1 MSDVY
6 FHKSFLLTMILSAG
20 PLFIQI
26 SRNTFQLHLLYIHD
40 DELTIFGYAGN
51 TSLTY
56 GWNVHQSFEHF
67 SDAKHIQQK
76 TREVCIYANLF
87 KNSVEQGTSICF

>member
-1 MSDVY
+1 MSAIY

-26 SRNTFQLHLLYIHD
+26 LQNTFKLHLLYIHD

-56 GWNVHQSFEHF
+56 G
-67 SDAKHIQQK
+67 
-76 TREVCIYANLF
+76 
-87 KNSVEQGTSICF
+87 